1 MSGAARRSLLVLLA
15 LLALGCAMFLPNLS
29 STELRSE
36 EGRRAWPSREM
47 QDGGDP
53 WVPTIYGETYANKP
67 PGHFWL
73 IVAVSEL
80 AGREVDEL
88 TTRLPSVLA
97 TLATMLALWLVL
109 VSARAPTAAWLA
121 ALCVL
126 AAPLTYEKATLG
138 EIEAPFVA
146 TTFAAGAFAFLAL
159 RRAWWWTPLA
169 ALALGF
175 ALLVKG
181 PPALLALL
189 GAALGAWRDGAR
201 PLTVLARALLVLAL
215 ALLAPALWVERV
227 VDSLGSER
235 AFAIWGGQLA
245 RDPPDGWLAIAAH
258 RVEFVLGVVGG
269 CGIAGIALA
278 IERLLGRREDGARA
292 AHSSAWSSPWAR
304 AAKWQIAAWGVPFL
318 LHPGSQPRY
327 AQPCVPWV
335 ALLAALVLARHF
347 EPRVA
352 AAVPPAR
359 RVRWVVPALLA
370 LCAACVAKAIWF
382 APSDADRHGRR
393 EAAAVLESALAP
405 GVPLSIHHDEDY
417 NLVFHLGARPR
428 WVDDPA
434 ALVPPAQVLVSH
446 EHPSVRALET
456 DPRWRLAAHVTT
468 KKQKQLDLWVGR

>member
-1 MSGAARRSLLVLLA
+1 MSGAARRSLLVMVA
-15 LLALGCAMFLPNLS
+15 LLALGCAMFLPNLG

-53 WVPTIYGETYANKP
+53 WVPTIYGETYAKKP
-67 PGHFWL
+67 PGHFWM
-73 IVAVSEL
+73 IVATSEL

-109 VSARAPTAAWLA
+109 ASKRAPTAAWLA
-121 ALCVL
+121 ALLFV

-138 EIEAPFVA
+138 ELEAPFVA
-146 TTFAAGAFAFLAL
+146 STFVAGVLAFLAL
-159 RRAWWWTPLA
+159 RRSAWWLLPA
-169 ALALGF
+169 ALALGL

-201 PLTVLARALLVLAL
+201 PLTVVARTLLILSL

-227 VDSLGSER
+227 VDSLGRER
-235 AFAIWGGQLA
+235 AFAIWGGELA
-245 RDPPDGWLAIAAH
+245 REAPDGFAAIALRRA
-258 RVEFVLGVVGG
+258 EFVFGLLLG
-269 CGIAGIALA
+269 CGLATLVLALDGP
-278 IERLLGRREDGARA
+278 RLRRDEGARA
-292 AHSSAWSSPWAR
+292 AWSSPWAR
-304 AAKWQIAAWGVPFL
+304 AAVWQIAAWGVPFL
-318 LHPGSQPRY
+318 LQPGSQPRY

-347 EPRVA
+347 GPDA
-352 AAVPPAR
+352 AGAVRSR
-359 RVRWVVPALLA
+359 RMRWLVPAALA
-370 LCAACVAKAIWF
+370 VCAACIAKSLWH

-393 EAAAVLESALAP
+393 ASAAVLDAALAP
-405 GVPLSIHHDEDY
+405 DAPLRICHDEDY
-417 NLVFHLGARPR
+417 NLVFHLGARPT

-434 ALVPPAQVLVSH
+434 TLVPPNQVLVLH
-446 EHPSVRALET
+446 EHPSVRALER
-456 DPRWRLAAHVTT
+456 DPRWRLAASVTT